1 MYIDFSGIYDLI
13 PLCRDPA
20 LTSMLA
26 SCPFRLT
33 VIKAESHPLFH
44 NDVQQMHALF
54 QSVKYISCGAI
65 TSRSVDGKEDLMRI
79 IRDSLLKSHMEE
91 EPPESYLLYGYTMD
105 HLTEHVLY
113 SLSNN
118 TGFSLVSS
126 SSLHSY
132 SNPSFSVAYPLSA
145 LTAREIVIYC
155 HFKQIP
161 FLTQFTFLSN
171 KGDSVYRLAR
181 SMVESLQDEC
191 DSTLH
196 IVTETVGK
204 LQSCPEVCPEKKQV
218 CRFCGESHC
227 VELFP

>member
-1 MYIDFSGIYDLI
+1 MV
-13 PLCRDPA
+13 P
-20 LTSMLA
+20 
-26 SCPFRLT
+26 
-33 VIKAESHPLFH
+33 
-44 NDVQQMHALF
+44 
-54 QSVKYISCGAI
+54 
-65 TSRSVDGKEDLMRI
+65 SRSIDGKEDLMRI
-79 IRDSLLKSHMEE
+79 IRDSLLKSHMAE
-91 EPPESYLLYGYTMD
+91 EPSGSYLLYGLTMD

-118 TGFSLVSS
+118 TGFSLVAS

-132 SNPSFSVAYPLSA
+132 SDPSFSVAYPLSA
-145 LTAREIVIYC
+145 LTSREIVLYC

-161 FLTQFTFLSN
+161 FLTQLTFLSN

-204 LQSCPEVCPEKKQV
+204 LRSCPEVCPEKRQV
-218 CRFCGESHC
+218 CRFCGEWRC
-227 VELFP
+227 VGRFP